1 MKKTGAERLDK
12 SSTEP
17 RHWAE
22 CLSEQMLE
30 VSDPT
35 DVEWLVGWFAFYSS
49 VVRGPLVK
57 EVEELRQENRVFR
70 ESMTKVKIRSYELG
84 QRKMHEMLLKSVQKV
99 QENDQ

>member
-12 SSTEP
+12 SSADAI
-17 RHWAE
+17 HWAE
-22 CLSEQMLE
+22 YLSEQLVK

-35 DVEWLVGWFAFYSS
+35 DVGWLVGWFSAYGTA
-49 VVRGPLVK
+49 VRGPLVK
-57 EVEELRQENRVFR
+57 EVQELRQENKVLR

-99 QENDQ
+99 QESD